1 MKRRRNP
8 IALTKL
14 VDESAADLRAM
25 LSELCN
31 RRPDKEAT
39 TSSLWS
45 RRFAASGKR
54 APAPK
59 LRLR

>member
-1 MKRRRNP
+1 MKRKRNP

-14 VDESAADLRAM
+14 IGESDADLRAM

-31 RRPDKEAT
+31 RKPDKEGAT
-39 TSSLWS
+39 PSRWS
-45 RRFAASGKR
+45 KRFAASGKR